1 MIYVLT
7 NPELGWS
14 CVIGAYD
21 SYEKVLKA
29 LAQYERV
36 EYTYLEEIDDYVN
49 SNKSNC
55 SIQIV
60 RLNRE
65 FD

>member
-21 SYEKVLKA
+21 SYEKALKA
-29 LAQYERV
+29 LAQYENFN
-36 EYTYLEEIDDYVN
+36 YTDIEEIDDYIN
-49 SNKSNC
+49 SNKANSV
-55 SIQIV
+55 IQTTK
-60 RLNRE
+60 LNKG
-65 FD
+65 F

>member
-21 SYEKVLKA
+21 SYEKALKA
-29 LAQYERV
+29 LASYEDFDYNDIEDID
-36 EYTYLEEIDDYVN
+36 EYIN
-49 SNKSNC
+49 SNKANAV
-55 SIQIV
+55 IHYTL
-60 RLNRE
+60 LNKE
-65 FD
+65 F

>member
-21 SYEKVLKA
+21 SYEKALKA
-29 LAQYERV
+29 LAAYESF
-36 EYTYLEEIDDYVN
+36 EYTFVEEIDDYIN
-49 SNKSNC
+49 ANKANAA
-55 SIQIV
+55 IHVTQ
-60 RLNRE
+60 LNKE
-65 FD
+65 F